1 MSLSSLK
8 EDLRNNNLKQI
19 YLFHGS
25 ESYLRRLYK
34 NRYKAVALK
43 NAAEMD
49 NMNYHYFEGSD
60 TTVSSVI
67 DLAQTLPFLADR
79 RVIIWENS
87 GLFKAAD
94 EKMLDFLRSMPES
107 SLLLF
112 SENEVDKRGRMYKLL
127 AKIGTVV
134 EFSVQ
139 DEASLIRGIGS
150 ALKKEGKQIRERDVR
165 LFLSKTGTDM
175 ENIHTE
181 LEKLICFCM
190 NKQEIN
196 AEDIAAITT
205 TQVTNRIFDM
215 VQAVADKRIGAALS
229 LYHDLLALKEPPMRI
244 LFLIAR
250 QYNNLMQVKE
260 LRDKGFDKNSIAQKV
275 GLPAFVV
282 TKHAEQAARFS
293 MSELKAAVVSCVAC
307 DEDIKSGRVGDRLGV
322 ELLILKC
329 NGL

>member
-8 EDLRNNNLKQI
+8 EELRNNNLKPI

-34 NRYKAVALK
+34 HRFKTVALK

-49 NMNYHYFEGSD
+49 NMNYHYFEGND
-60 TTVSSVI
+60 ATVSSVI

-87 GLFKAAD
+87 GLFKDAD
-94 EKMLDFLRSMPES
+94 ERMLEFLKSVPES
-107 SLLLF
+107 SLILF
-112 SENEVDKRGRMYKLL
+112 VENEVDKRGRMYKLL
-127 AKIGTVV
+127 SKIGGAV
-134 EFSVQ
+134 EFLAQ
-139 DEASLIRGIGS
+139 DEDSLIRGIGS

-165 LFLSKTGTDM
+165 LFLGKTGPDM
-175 ENIHTE
+175 EVIHTE

-190 NKQEIN
+190 QKNVIG
-196 AEDIAAITT
+196 AEDIEAIIT

-215 VQAVADKRIGAALS
+215 VQAVADKRIAAALA

-282 TKHAEQAARFS
+282 SKHAEQATHFS
-293 MSELKAAVVSCVAC
+293 MSELKAAVAACVAC

-322 ELLILKC
+322 ELLVLKC